1 MSGYLRPDTR
11 SAFNAL
17 EIRRAI
23 PMSGRPETEEKV
35 MAAMLIASSAILQAI
50 LITIALVD
58 LVNTARK

>member
-1 MSGYLRPDTR
+1 MPDTC

-17 EIRRAI
+17 ELRCTA
-23 PMSGRPETEEKV
+23 PMSGPPETEEKV

-50 LITIALVD
+50 LITVALID